1 MLGIVPRSFRGL
13 VRTCPQPWTAG
24 SDNLGVTHNERF
36 VGLMD
41 RFMPLHGRA
50 ATGSLAYAPR
60 WLDLDRLFTALF
72 PRNRITAIRP
82 LDL

>member
-1 MLGIVPRSFRGL
+1 M
-13 VRTCPQPWTAG
+13 
-24 SDNLGVTHNERF
+24 THNERF